1 MPNKVVFSNI
11 AEDLK
16 VQIYGST
23 GTGTT
28 PIKVTSDGSV
38 SITGDI
44 SITATDLDIRN
55 LTFTQDSVYVYG
67 SDGSTGHILKVDDA
81 GNVIVTATDL
91 DIRNLLATLDTVTV
105 TAEDFDIRNLLAT
118 LDTVTVTAEDF
129 DIRNLLATLDTVT
142 VTATDF
148 DIRNLLATLDT
159 VTVTAEDFDIRNLLA
174 TLDTVT
180 VTAEDFDIR
189 NLLATLDTVTVTATD
204 FDIRNISYTDDS
216 IELGSRRVT
225 ESSNTTLIANVIG
238 TNDPV
243 FTIDTSIYS
252 DASIFVRNTG
262 SADIG
267 FDVEVSPLDDG
278 NYFVDDGAAT
288 VTVQTSTSGLL
299 PVGRY
304 GKYTRLIFNTAG
316 SSATAELYFVG
327 VV

>member
-180 VTAEDFDIR
+180 VTA
-189 NLLATLDTVTVTATD
+189 TD

>member
-118 LDTVTVTAEDF
+118 LDTVTVTAE
-129 DIRNLLATLDTVT
+129 
-142 VTATDF
+142 DF